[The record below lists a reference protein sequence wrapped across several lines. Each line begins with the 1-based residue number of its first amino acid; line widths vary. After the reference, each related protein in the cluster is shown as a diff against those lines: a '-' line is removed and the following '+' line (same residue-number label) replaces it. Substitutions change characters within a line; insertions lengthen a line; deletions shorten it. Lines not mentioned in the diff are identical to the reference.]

1 MSVKKFLLLFIL
13 VSSLFG
19 FGCASTN
26 QNQEAVSEQ
35 VATVPKWITDQGRLE
50 IFPSSSYIS
59 QLAYGSTAQ
68 ESREKASV
76 SISEYIKSSVT
87 SSANASY
94 FYKESGNSFT
104 ENKKLQQD
112 IQISTS
118 NNLYKIEYT
127 NPYFYADLGQYA
139 CVAYI
144 NREQAFNF
152 VRPKL
157 EIAKN
162 QFPKAYHEAL
172 EKDSLLDNIIG
183 IKHSQS
189 VLPDFY
195 EVYDFA
201 RAILPVKAKPYEDT
215 DAIAS
220 ESLLKMKEISS
231 KVLIKIEGVGDTDV
245 SEKSGVIAELAE
257 QCTKMG
263 FVVSNSLKTNC
274 LALLEVKAEITET
287 RETFETYPEIYIRIM
302 EKGAEKISYA
312 KKLKKVAGF
321 DKNTVIRRTNLALRE
336 EVSSSFVNEC
346 F

>member
-1 MSVKKFLLLFIL
+1 MKKFSIL
-13 VSSLFG
+13 VILAASFLY
-19 FGCASTN
+19 FGCGSTS
-26 QNQEAVSEQ
+26 QNQKVLSTTENIA
-35 VATVPKWITDQGRLE
+35 PKWITDQGRLE
-50 IFPSSSYIS
+50 IFPSSSYVS
-59 QLAYGSTAQ
+59 QLAYGSSAQ
-68 ESREKASV
+68 ESKEKASA
-76 SISEYIKSSVT
+76 SISEYIKASVT
-87 SSANASY
+87 SSKSASY
-94 FYKESGNSFT
+94 FYKDSGDSFT
-104 ENKKLQQD
+104 ENRKLQQD

-157 EIAKN
+157 EIARN

-172 EKDSLLDNIIG
+172 EKDSLLDKIIG
-183 IKHSQS
+183 IKHAQS

-201 RAILPVKAKPYEDT
+201 RAILPQKAKPYEET
-215 DAIAS
+215 DALAS
-220 ESLLKMKEISS
+220 ESVLKMKEISS
-231 KVLIKIEGVGDTDV
+231 KVLIKIEGVGDTDL
-245 SEKSGVIAELAE
+245 SEKSGVIAELAK

-274 LALLEVKAEITET
+274 LALVEVKAEITET
-287 RETFETYPEIYIRIM
+287 GETFETYPEIYIRIL

>member
-1 MSVKKFLLLFIL
+1 MKKFSILFIL
-13 VSSLFG
+13 AASFLC
-19 FGCASTN
+19 FGCGSTS
-26 QNQEAVSEQ
+26 QNQKALSTAESPA
-35 VATVPKWITDQGRLE
+35 PKWITDKGRLE
-50 IFPSSSYIS
+50 IFPSSSYVS

-68 ESREKASV
+68 ASREKASA
-76 SISEYIKSSVT
+76 SISEYIKSSVA
-87 SSANASY
+87 SSASASY

-104 ENKKLQQD
+104 ENKKLQQN
-112 IQISTS
+112 IQITTS

-127 NPYFYADLGQYA
+127 NPWYYADLGQYA

-157 EIAKN
+157 EIARN
-162 QFPKAYHEAL
+162 QFPKAYCEAL
-172 EKDSLLDNIIG
+172 EKDSLLDKIIG

-201 RAILPVKAKPYEDT
+201 RAILPVKAKPYEET
-215 DAIAS
+215 DALAS

-231 KVLIKIEGVGDTDV
+231 KVLIKIEGVGDRDL